1 MSKLFRNTSS
11 QSARVIFIK
20 KIFISKPKKRINNNI
35 TNELILPMLPSSEKK
50 MFANRLQNLS
60 GRKIQKRQNSSI
72 ENSISNNDVNNSKF
86 MKDNSNND
94 LKEYQKQLKLSLIYT
109 NKMWK
114 KIASNNSSS
123 NINLNKSSVNE
134 ENSFHNFKA
143 IDYHERYKN
152 ICISMKKIYISKK
165 IKR

>member
-35 TNELILPMLPSSEKK
+35 TNELILPILPSSEKK

-60 GRKIQKRQNSSI
+60 GRKIKKRQNSSV

-94 LKEYQKQLKLSLIYT
+94 FKEYQKQLNLSLLYT

-114 KIASNNSSS
+114 KIASNNTH
-123 NINLNKSSVNE
+123 INVNKSSVNE

-152 ICISMKKIYISKK
+152 NCISMKKIYISKK
-165 IKR
+165 NKR